1 MDTIRKETLF
11 SWIWRKIYK
20 DNLPPPIIVIILYLK
35 SSQNL

>member
-20 DNLPPPIIVIILYLK
+20 DNLPPIIVIILYLK